1 MKSCLKKKSGGSGV
15 ERQWHSQE
23 CWICE
28 GPFLSHLPSSRQLLL
43 CAGVLSQHADVRQV
57 AGEVGGWKLAGGHTE
72 SSDEAK
78 PPSLLLDSQNQA
90 QPVVPEAL
98 RP

>member
-1 MKSCLKKKSGGSGV
+1 M
-15 ERQWHSQE
+15 
-23 CWICE
+23 
-28 GPFLSHLPSSRQLLL
+28 
-43 CAGVLSQHADVRQV
+43 AGVGWRDSGTHRRVLDLRGAFPVTSSFKQTALAVRRCPLSQHADVRQV

-78 PPSLLLDSQNQA
+78 PPSLLLASQNQA